1 MYCIAE
7 TNMSKSLLLLYTTGT
22 YYEVGYSI
30 GSTFSERINRY
41 WNESESLIK
50 CDLPFY
56 ETLRGQ
62 EYFNTALKV
71 CEMNFPQYIQEIRG
85 LADGAKMPFDHV
97 FKLNLAKEVRHLSNN
112 LPIAYKEKSGCSDV
126 YLNTPTVKILGHN
139 EDCDF
144 EIEKYAYMVSVRIV
158 DDQSG
163 TELENFT
170 SFCYPGELPG
180 TTVAFNRH
188 GMVFTANALYAEDT
202 IETAPPRQF
211 VNRSLMKARSID
223 EVIELIK
230 NPGFGVA
237 IGFSLNVVDIKN
249 PTCMWSV
256 EVGPHANV
264 SLVHVLTI
272 AEEKDPSKS
281 GHYYHV
287 NNYRHLE
294 IEATPDYESSIAR
307 TKRIEELPP
316 PSNKHEVKCLLGD
329 QDNHEYPI
337 YRTKCPPD
345 ILATALTAIVD
356 VKKNRIDFYLDNP
369 SRDVLPLFYFNVLN
383 RS

>member
-1 MYCIAE
+1 
-7 TNMSKSLLLLYTTGT
+7 MSRFWS
-22 YYEVGYSI
+22 
-30 GSTFSERINRY
+30 
-41 WNESESLIK
+41 ESENLIR

-56 ETLRGQ
+56 ETPRGQ
-62 EYFNTALKV
+62 DYFNTALKV
-71 CEMNFPQYIQEIRG
+71 CEMNFPQYIQEIKG
-85 LADGAKMPFDHV
+85 MADGAKMPFDRL
-97 FKLNLAKEVRHLSNN
+97 FKLNISKEVRHLSKNF
-112 LPIAYKEKSGCSDV
+112 PFAYKERSGCTDI
-126 YLNTPTVKILGHN
+126 YLNTPTVKILAHN

-144 EIEKYAYMVSVRIV
+144 KIDTYAYMVSVRIV

-180 TTVAFNRH
+180 TAIAFNRH
-188 GMVFTANALYAEDT
+188 GLVFTGNALYAEHV
-202 IETAPPRQF
+202 IETATPRQF
-211 VNRSLMKARSID
+211 INRSLMKARSID

-294 IEATPDYESSIAR
+294 IEEIPGFMSSIAR
-307 TKRIEELPP
+307 SKRIEELPP
-316 PSNKHEVKCLLGD
+316 PSTKHEVKCLLGD
-329 QDNHEYPI
+329 QDNQVYPM

-345 ILATALTAIVD
+345 VLATALTAIVD
-356 VKKNRIDFYLDNP
+356 VNKNRIDFYSENP
-369 SRDVLPLFYFNVLN
+369 SREKAVPLFHLNVYDL
-383 RS
+383 